1 MTWHE
6 RVPYAAHPDRCQTNN
21 AVGQCW
27 FFKVEGSDYC
37 LIHGGTAAQKA
48 KKKRDLDMYR
58 LGRYQQRV
66 QELKD
71 DSEIRSL
78 RSEIGI
84 LRMLIEDRFNSIQN
98 ETELMA
104 HSSAIADMLMKVEK
118 LVSSCTK
125 IEKQLGELLDKGQI
139 VQFGQEVVEIISE
152 YVNSEKLEE
161 VALKIVQAMERKGQA
176 DAGSH

>member
-1 MTWHE
+1 
-6 RVPYAAHPDRCQTNN
+6 
-21 AVGQCW
+21 
-27 FFKVEGSDYC
+27 
-37 LIHGGTAAQKA
+37 
-48 KKKRDLDMYR
+48 MYR

-84 LRMLIEDRFNSIQN
+84 LRMLIEDRFKLIKD
-98 ETELMA
+98 ETQLMA

-118 LVSSCTK
+118 LVTSCTR

-139 VQFGQEVVEIISE
+139 VQFGQEVVEIIGS
-152 YVNSEKLEE
+152 YVQPDKLEE
-161 VALKIVQAMERKGQA
+161 VALKIVEVMERK
-176 DAGSH
+176 SEKSS